1 MASTPEALQDIV
13 LLQDICEPYLGMKFI
28 VARRHHAAGTLPIK
42 AFRLSGS
49 RRGPLFVHNDD
60 LAKLVEK
67 RRKKAVAAPAPA
79 AATNPDQLE
88 LTV

>member
-1 MASTPEALQDIV
+1 
-13 LLQDICEPYLGMKFI
+13 
-28 VARRHHAAGTLPIK
+28 
-42 AFRLSGS
+42 
-49 RRGPLFVHNDD
+49 VHNDD